1 MNLPHIPSSSRALI
15 LSALFVFTALPSLA
29 EKPDRTQGGKQEK
42 HHKHDREDRRENRR
56 DDQGPV
62 VRSSSSGVAVNIQI
76 GSYFAD
82 PQRVLVREY
91 YEPRIKAGK
100 CPPGLK
106 KKNNG
111 CMPPGQAKDWRRGQP
126 LPAVVVY
133 YPVPAAV
140 QVRLGAPPAGH
151 KFVRVASDILLIA
164 VGTSLVVDAIE
175 DLGRL

>member
-1 MNLPHIPSSSRALI
+1 MNLSHIPSSSRALL

-29 EKPDRTQGGKQEK
+29 EKPDWAEGGKQGK
-42 HHKHDREDRRENRR
+42 HHKQDREDRR
-56 DDQGPV
+56 DDQAPV

-133 YPVPAAV
+133 HPMPAAV
-140 QVRLGAPPAGH
+140 KVRLGAPPAGH

>member
-1 MNLPHIPSSSRALI
+1 MNLSHIPSSSRALL

-29 EKPDRTQGGKQEK
+29 EKPDWAEGGKQGK
-42 HHKHDREDRRENRR
+42 HHKQDREDRR
-56 DDQGPV
+56 DDQAPV